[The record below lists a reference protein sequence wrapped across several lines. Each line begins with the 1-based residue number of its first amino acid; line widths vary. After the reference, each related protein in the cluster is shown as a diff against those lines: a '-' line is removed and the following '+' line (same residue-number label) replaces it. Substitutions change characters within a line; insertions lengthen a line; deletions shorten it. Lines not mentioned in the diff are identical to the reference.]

1 MFFILE
7 KVKNISLLNIY
18 IYIYIY
24 SRHVHVIKKLFMID
38 VSQSA
43 QNHVY
48 TYCTVY
54 AMYIYIPV

>member
-7 KVKNISLLNIY
+7 KVKNIYIIIKY
-18 IYIYIY
+18 IYIYI
-24 SRHVHVIKKLFMID
+24 HVHVIKKLFMID

-54 AMYIYIPV
+54 IYTMYI